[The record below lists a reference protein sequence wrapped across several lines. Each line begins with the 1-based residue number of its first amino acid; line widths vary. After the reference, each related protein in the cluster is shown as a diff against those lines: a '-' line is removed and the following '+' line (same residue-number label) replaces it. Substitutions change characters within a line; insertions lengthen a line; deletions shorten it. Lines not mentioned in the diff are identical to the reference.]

1 MKSKLI
7 VLSLGLVLLLSHA
20 SFVLAHEGME
30 HDEGMESMDHEKG
43 LMMEQKDSTMNNSMN
58 TKSEMRV
65 ATEEDVK
72 ALPNI
77 GNKICPVS
85 GDKIPAPGE
94 KGTMGDEPVKYE
106 YNGKIYNLCC
116 SMCIKDF
123 KKNPEKYSKIA
134 EDEVAEEKM
143 MEQKEDQTGATK

>member
-7 VLSLGLVLLLSHA
+7 ILSLAAILSLSYSHY
-20 SFVLAHEGME
+20 VLAKEGSE
-30 HDEGMESMDHEKG
+30 HQMPNGTMMKDDDMTKG
-43 LMMEQKDSTMNNSMN
+43 QMDSTS
-58 TKSEMRV
+58 TKAVEV
-65 ATEEDVK
+65 
-72 ALPNI
+72 

-116 SMCIKDF
+116 QMCVKDF

-134 EDEVAEEKM
+134 EDEVAKEKM
-143 MEQKEDQTGATK
+143 MKGN